1 MYSYYNFLTLQSDV
15 MGRKYLSMAEKAKRK
30 KEASEQQQKLLQ
42 KMPKLTSFFVLPV
55 PLHLLLAQLL
65 MIMLLCWNFSS
76 FAQVQVITSQNNKN
90 QWKLISLAT
99 HQPIF
104 PHTAAQF
111 NDLGK
116 WPLILIY
123 EQKTA
128 MGSKRQLRMSTHE
141 EGLYQIIKIL

>member
-1 MYSYYNFLTLQSDV
+1 

-42 KMPKLTSFFVLPV
+42 KMPKLASFFVLPH
-55 PLHLLLAQLL
+55 HLLLAQLL

-76 FAQVQVITSQNNKN
+76 FAQVQVIPSQNNKN

-116 WPLILIY
+116 WSLILTY

-128 MGSKRQLRMSTHE
+128 MDSKRQLRMSTHE
-141 EGLYQIIKIL
+141 EGLYQIIKILCR